1 MEFLRTP
8 LVTAS
13 ESPKH
18 DFESLIPNG
27 AMTIVLDYVEAIQSY
42 EANSKDHYIA
52 ACKQCGVTPASYY
65 IRNMKNI
72 RLNMAHHGLGEKG
85 VKALTMSLMVI
96 KSEIYFF
103 VKHLPTI
110 SHKISETFL
119 CFSIVSMELGN
130 YHQKLNVRVAQRV
143 AERLKIIR
151 KLRKLKKTAHEV
163 FHYGFRQ

>member
-1 MEFLRTP
+1 MNFAEFLRTP
-8 LVTAS
+8 LVAAS

-18 DFESLIPNG
+18 VFESLIPNG
-27 AMTIVLDYVEAIQSY
+27 AIMLSETIVLDYVEAIQSY

-96 KSEIYFF
+96 NS
-103 VKHLPTI
+103 
-110 SHKISETFL
+110 
-119 CFSIVSMELGN
+119 
-130 YHQKLNVRVAQRV
+130 
-143 AERLKIIR
+143 
-151 KLRKLKKTAHEV
+151 
-163 FHYGFRQ
+163 